1 MSFQAYLDTIKEKTG
16 KGPGDFV
23 KLAGQRGLLRS
34 DVRASEIVSW
44 LKTDFGL
51 GHGHAMA
58 MYSVIR
64 SGVEAPAT
72 QRQRLGEHFK
82 GGRAKWADTYAK
94 LFAET
99 DAFAKDKASSKAG
112 DSYISL
118 LRNGKKFAIVKV
130 GVEFLDIGIKL
141 EKNPRPNERLEEAGS
156 WNSMVSHRVR
166 LTSPYDLDAEV
177 IGWLRDAYDG
187 AQDRAAGRPVL

>member
-16 KGPGDFV
+16 KGPDDFV
-23 KLAGQRGLLRS
+23 KLAEQRGLLRG

-44 LKTDFGL
+44 LKADFGL

-58 MYSVIR
+58 IYSVIR
-64 SGVEAPAT
+64 SGLEAPAT
-72 QRQRLGEHFK
+72 QRQRLGDHFK

-99 DAFAKDKASSKAG
+99 DAFANDKAASKAG

-141 EKNPRPNERLEEAGS
+141 KKSPRPNRRLKEAGS

-166 LTSPYDLDAEV
+166 LTSPHDLDAEV
-177 IGWLRDAYDG
+177 IGWLREATTG
-187 AQDRAAGRPVL
+187 LKTAAGRPVR